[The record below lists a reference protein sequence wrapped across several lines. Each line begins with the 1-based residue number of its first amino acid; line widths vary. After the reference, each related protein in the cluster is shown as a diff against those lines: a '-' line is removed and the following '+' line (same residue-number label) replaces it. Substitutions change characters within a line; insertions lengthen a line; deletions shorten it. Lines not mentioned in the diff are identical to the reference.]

1 MTKINEITPIRD
13 GMTREEAEEATKLF
27 LQELLVERIN
37 KNKIAVERQEMLGA
51 KSCNIIRL
59 QGEDTKWV
67 KCPNNDGL
75 QRLIGANY
83 LANHLPTQELER
95 TWGVVETKCV
105 LKEKYKPT
113 ITVKISTDK
122 LTGLPTINSNDFYT
136 CSKYVGEN
144 RPNYNLLSDK
154 IMIRSETGYKDFIYD
169 SNIREITG
177 GKIVIIDTE
186 YSSFSN
192 DSMTPISDET
202 IQELNNFEFSFRP
215 SELLGENYLG

>member
-13 GMTREEAEEATKLF
+13 GMTREEAEEKTKLF
-27 LQELLVERIN
+27 LQELLVARIN
-37 KNKIAVERQEMLGA
+37 KNTIAVERTEVLGA

-67 KCPNNDGL
+67 KCQDGL

-83 LANHLPTQELER
+83 LEKLLPTLELKN
-95 TWGVVETKCV
+95 TWEVVETKCV
-105 LKEKYKPT
+105 LKDKRKPT

-136 CSKYVGEN
+136 CSKYVGDDK
-144 RPNYNLLSDK
+144 PSYDVLSDK
-154 IMIRSETGYKDFIYD
+154 IMIRSETGYTDFAHD

-177 GKIVIIDTE
+177 GKLVIIDTE

-192 DSMTPISDET
+192 HGMTPISDET
-202 IQELNNFEFSFRP
+202 IQGLNNFEFSFRP